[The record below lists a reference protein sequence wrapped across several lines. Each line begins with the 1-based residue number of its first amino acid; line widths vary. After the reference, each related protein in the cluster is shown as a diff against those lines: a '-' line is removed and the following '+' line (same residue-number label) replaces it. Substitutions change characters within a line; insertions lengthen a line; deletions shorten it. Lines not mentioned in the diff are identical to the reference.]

1 MEYILNNVR
10 DFHLDHIFDCG
21 QCFRWEKQEDGSYI
35 GPALGK
41 VVRISTRAYGETPD
55 CGETLGCSEMIG
67 FGEAAAL
74 SKTPSEGVQIIIDNC
89 DAADYEGLWKPYLD
103 MDRDYGKIKECLT
116 ESDEVLKK
124 AADYGYGIR
133 ILKQDFWET
142 VVSFIISQNNNIPRI
157 KGCIES
163 ICRSFGEPL
172 GEYNGREYFAIPT
185 PEVMASL
192 TVEDLGGARLGYRA
206 KYLIETAKQM
216 LAEGGPQAVRERLV
230 ESANPIEELQAF
242 TGIGPKVAACIS
254 LFGLGRMDAFPIDVW
269 MRRVMNQLYEI
280 DEKDIKSMKSYA
292 QEHFGEHGGI
302 AQQYL
307 FYYIRGL

>member
-21 QCFRWEKQEDGSYI
+21 QCFRWERQEDGSYI

-41 VVRISTRAYGETPD
+41 IVKIST
-55 CGETLGCSEMIG
+55 
-67 FGEAAAL
+67 
-74 SKTPSEGVQIIIDNC
+74 EGTSLDTKVIIDNC
-89 DAADYEGLWKPYLD
+89 DEKDYLELWESYLD
-103 MDRDYGKIKECLT
+103 MDRDYGSIKTLLT
-116 ESDEVLKK
+116 ESDEVLKN
-124 AADYGYGIR
+124 ASEYGYGIR

-163 ICRSFGEPL
+163 ICKSFGEHI
-172 GEYNGREYFAIPT
+172 GEYEGREYYAIPT
-185 PEVMASL
+185 PEVMANL
-192 TVEDLGGARLGYRA
+192 TVEDLGSAKLGYRA

-216 LAEGGPQAVRERLV
+216 LAEGGPEEVKARLV
-230 ESANPIEELQAF
+230 ASSNPIEDLQSF

-269 MRRVMNQLYEI
+269 MRRVMNQLYGI
-280 DEKDIKSMKSYA
+280 DEKDVKSMKEYA
-292 QEHFGEHGGI
+292 KEHFGEHGGI

>member
-1 MEYILNNVR
+1 MEYILNNVK
-10 DFHLDHIFDCG
+10 DFKLDHIFDCG

-41 VVRISTRAYGETPD
+41 IIKIST
-55 CGETLGCSEMIG
+55 
-67 FGEAAAL
+67 
-74 SKTPSEGVQIIIDNC
+74 EGPEGDAKVTFDNC
-89 DAADYEGLWKPYLD
+89 SQADYEELWKDYLD
-103 MDRDYGKIKECLT
+103 MERDYTSIKNILT
-116 ESDEVLKK
+116 DGDEVLKK
-124 AADYGYGIR
+124 AADFGYGIR

-163 ICRSFGEPL
+163 ICKSFGQPL
-172 GEYNGREYFAIPT
+172 GEYGGREYFAIPT

-192 TVEDLGGARLGYRA
+192 TVEDLSEARLGYRA

-216 LAEGGPQAVRERLV
+216 LEEGGPEAVRQQLV
-230 ESANPIEELQAF
+230 ACENPIEELQRF

-254 LFGLGRMDAFPIDVW
+254 LFGLARMDAFPIDVW
-269 MRRVMNQLYEI
+269 MRRVMNQLYGI
-280 DEKDIKSMKSYA
+280 DEKDVKTMKSYA
-292 QEHFGEHGGI
+292 ADHFGEHGGI

-307 FYYIRGL
+307 FYYIRG

>member
-21 QCFRWEKQEDGSYI
+21 QCFRWERQEDGSYI

-41 VVRISTRAYGETPD
+41 IVKISTEG
-55 CGETLGCSEMIG
+55 TLIDT
-67 FGEAAAL
+67 
-74 SKTPSEGVQIIIDNC
+74 KVIIDNC
-89 DAADYEGLWKPYLD
+89 DEKDYLELWASYLD
-103 MDRDYGKIKECLT
+103 MDRDYGSIKTLLT
-116 ESDEVLKK
+116 ESDEVLVK
-124 AADYGYGIR
+124 ASEYGYGIR

-163 ICRSFGEPL
+163 ICNSFGEYI
-172 GEYNGREYFAIPT
+172 GEYEGREYYAIPT
-185 PEVMASL
+185 PEVMAGL
-192 TVEDLGGARLGYRA
+192 TVEDLGSAKLGYRA

-216 LAEGGPQAVRERLV
+216 LAEGGPEAVKARLV
-230 ESANPIEELQAF
+230 ASSNPIEDLQSF

-269 MRRVMNQLYEI
+269 MRRVMNQLYGI
-280 DEKDIKSMKSYA
+280 DEKDVKSMKEYA
-292 QEHFGEHGGI
+292 KEHFGEHGGI

>member
-1 MEYILNNVR
+1 MEYILNNVK

-41 VVRISTRAYGETPD
+41 IVKISTKDDAGDTKVI
-55 CGETLGCSEMIG
+55 L
-67 FGEAAAL
+67 
-74 SKTPSEGVQIIIDNC
+74 DNC
-89 DAADYEGLWKPYLD
+89 SQKDYEELWCSYLD
-103 MDRDYGKIKECLT
+103 MDRDYGLIKTALT
-116 ESDEVLKK
+116 EADEILKR
-124 AADYGYGIR
+124 AAEYGYGIR

-163 ICRSFGEPL
+163 ICKSFGEFI
-172 GEYNGREYFAIPT
+172 GEYEGKEYYAIPT
-185 PEVMASL
+185 PEVMAKLS
-192 TVEDLGGARLGYRA
+192 VEDLGSARLGYRA

-216 LAEGGPQAVRERLV
+216 LEEGGPEAVRMRLV
-230 ESANPIEELQAF
+230 SSDNPIDELQRF

-269 MRRVMNQLYEI
+269 MRRVMNQLYGI
-280 DEKDIKSMKSYA
+280 DEKDIKTMKKYA
-292 QEHFGEHGGI
+292 LEHFGEHGGI